1 MPSLKNGTMVVVT
14 DSEKA
19 LFLVNLT
26 DARIRTLKSSAR
38 TRKTIRLIASRPRT
52 VAAGCRKAPG
62 PEYPPTKKRIF
73 MSCKR
78 SGLRAIWPRS
88 FT

>member
-1 MPSLKNGTMVVVT
+1 MPSLKNGTMVVVA
-14 DSEKA
+14 DSEKV

-26 DARIRTLKSSAR
+26 DAEDPNLEVV
-38 TRKTIRLIASRPRT
+38 RKD
-52 VAAGCRKAPG
+52 
-62 PEYPPTKKRIF
+62 EEDNPPDREQTENRRGRVQERIF